1 MTRIA
6 RWARQVGVARAVC
19 VLLLFGLV
27 ALRVADPRPI
37 EELRLRTF
45 DLFQVLRP
53 REQTVRP
60 VVIADIDEAS
70 LKEIGQWPWPR
81 TVVADLVTRLR
92 EAGAVAVGFDIVF
105 AEPDRMSPA
114 VAAGSFRGLDNET
127 REKLAALP
135 SNDTVFAD
143 AIKKA
148 DGIVVGQ
155 AGSATP
161 APRTD
166 AEMTL
171 QTGFAVRGP
180 DPRPF
185 LVSFAGLLRNVP
197 AIEQAAAGRGLF
209 SINPERDGIVR
220 RVPVVMEAQD
230 ALVPSLTMEMLRVVT
245 RSGAILVRTDQ
256 AGVRAVAV
264 PGLEVPTDRNGQ
276 FWVYFNK
283 HDPARFVSAT
293 DILNGRMPADR
304 VRGRLVLIGTSAVG
318 LLDIKTTPAEPAMP
332 GVEVHAQ
339 ILENVLTKSLL
350 ASPGYA
356 LGGEIIAAVVL
367 GLAIIV
373 AAPMLPAAIVVALGA
388 VLIAGLIA
396 MSWYF
401 FLAHNLLVD
410 FTYPLISCWLIY
422 LVLSFVNYFRE
433 QQQRQQIRSAF
444 GFYLSP
450 PLVEQLARSPEK
462 LVLGGEERRMTI
474 LFSDVRGFTTIS
486 EHYKDDPQGLTHLMN
501 RFLTPLTNAII
512 ERKGTI
518 DKYIGDAIMAFWNA
532 PVDDAE
538 HEANACDAALEMLV
552 RAETLNVELKREAE
566 ANGGVYMPLRI
577 GIGLNSGP
585 CVVGNM
591 GSDFRFNYSVL
602 GDTVNLASRLESR
615 TKDYRLSLVIGAR
628 TAERAKAKFATMEID
643 LIQVKGKKQPETVF
657 TVLGRAEV
665 ADDPRCAELF
675 DLNTQ
680 MLACY
685 RKQNWEEARNLIDRC
700 RKVANGFG
708 VDGLYEMSA
717 STRCT
722 PSASK
727 FIAPRRRRRIG
738 PACTKPS
745 PSSAILHSFRASGI
759 QTAIAAMGPRLR
771 GDERR
776 TYVITAGGRRN
787 AGP

>member
-1 MTRIA
+1 MDRAQVRERETMKLIA
-6 RWARQVGVARAVC
+6 RWARQFGVARAVC
-19 VLLLFGLV
+19 IVLLFALV
-27 ALRVADPRPI
+27 PLRIADPRPL
-37 EELRLRTF
+37 EEVHLRTF

-53 REQTVRP
+53 REQKARP

-81 TVVADLVTRLR
+81 TIVADLVTKLR
-92 EAGAVAVGFDIVF
+92 GLGAAAVGFDIVF

-114 VAAGSFRGLDNET
+114 IAADEFRGIDQDT
-127 REKLAALP
+127 RDKLANLP
-135 SNDTVFAD
+135 SNDVVLAD
-143 AIKKA
+143 AITRA
-148 DGIVVGQ
+148 GGIVVGE
-155 AGSATP
+155 AGSAQPTP
-161 APRTD
+161 VRSDD
-166 AEMTL
+166 AAL
-171 QTGFAVRGP
+171 QTGFAIRGP
-180 DPRPF
+180 DPRPYLLTF
-185 LVSFAGLLRNVP
+185 PGLLRNVP

-220 RVPVVMEAQD
+220 RVPVVMVAQD
-230 ALVPSLTMEMLRVVT
+230 LLVPSLTIEMLRVVT
-245 RSGAILVRTDQ
+245 RSGAILIRADD
-256 AGVRAVAV
+256 AGVRSVAV
-264 PGLEVPTDRNGQ
+264 PGLEVPTDRNAQ
-276 FWVYFNK
+276 FWIHFNK
-283 HDPARFVSAT
+283 HDPARFVSAA
-293 DILNGRMPADR
+293 DVLKDRVPADR

-318 LLDIKTTPAEPAMP
+318 LLDIKTTPVEPAMP

-350 ASPGYA
+350 SNPNYA
-356 LGGEIIAAVVL
+356 IGAELILAIVL

-373 AAPMLPAAIVVALGA
+373 VAPMLPAAIVLLLGA
-388 VLIAGLIA
+388 LLIVGLAG

-401 FLAHNLLVD
+401 FVVHNLLID
-410 FTYPLISCWLIY
+410 FTYPLISSWLIY
-422 LVLSFVNYFRE
+422 LVLTFVNYFRE

-450 PLVEQLARSPEK
+450 ALVEQLAKSPER

-486 EHYKDDPQGLTHLMN
+486 EHYKDDPQGLTRLMN

-532 PVDDAE
+532 PVDDGE
-538 HEANACDAALEMLV
+538 HEANACEAALEMLA
-552 RAETLNVELKREAE
+552 RAEALNVELKREAE

-615 TKDYRLSLVIGAR
+615 TKDYRLSLVIGSR
-628 TAERAKAKFATMEID
+628 TAEGARARFAVMEID

-657 TVLGRAEV
+657 TVLGRSEV
-665 ADDPRCAELF
+665 EDDPRCGQLREL
-675 DLNTQ
+675 NAG
-680 MLACY
+680 MLAAF
-685 RKQNWEEARNLIDRC
+685 RTQRWDDALGLIERC

-708 VDGLYEMSA
+708 VDGLYDMYAERIETYRA
-717 STRCT
+717 EPPPADWDGVYT
-722 PSASK
+722 AESK
-727 FIAPRRRRRIG
+727 
-738 PACTKPS
+738 
-745 PSSAILHSFRASGI
+745 
-759 QTAIAAMGPRLR
+759 
-771 GDERR
+771 
-776 TYVITAGGRRN
+776 
-787 AGP
+787 

>member
-1 MTRIA
+1 MKRIA
-6 RWARQVGVARAVC
+6 RWSRQFGIARAVC
-19 VLLLFGLV
+19 ILLLFALV
-27 ALRVADPRPI
+27 PLRIADPLPI

-53 REQTVRP
+53 REQKVRP
-60 VVIADIDEAS
+60 VVIVDIDEAS
-70 LKEIGQWPWPR
+70 LREIGQWPWPR
-81 TVVADLVTRLR
+81 TVIADLVTWLR
-92 EAGAVAVGFDIVF
+92 AAGAVAVGFDVIF

-114 VAAGSFRGLDNET
+114 VAAGSFRGLDAET

-135 SNDTVFAD
+135 SNDAVFAE

-148 DGIVVGQ
+148 GGIVVGETAASQ
-155 AGSATP
+155 A
-161 APRTD
+161 APR
-166 AEMTL
+166 AEGENAP
-171 QTGFAVRGP
+171 QTGFAIVGP
-180 DPRPF
+180 NPRPF
-185 LVSFAGLLRNVP
+185 LVTFPGLLRNIP
-197 AIEQAAAGRGLF
+197 PIEQAAAGRGMF
-209 SINPERDGIVR
+209 SIDPEPDGIVR
-220 RVPVVMEAQD
+220 RVPVVMEAQGQL
-230 ALVPSLTMEMLRVVT
+230 APALTMEMLRVVS
-245 RSGAILVRTDQ
+245 RAGAILIRADR
-256 AGVRAVAV
+256 AGVKTVAV
-264 PGLEVPTDRNGQ
+264 PGLEVPTDGRGR

-283 HDPARFVSAT
+283 RDPARSVSAT
-293 DILNGRMPADR
+293 DVLNGRVAPDR
-304 VRGRLVLIGTSAVG
+304 LRGRLVLIGTSATG
-318 LLDIKTTPAEPAMP
+318 LLDIKTTPVQPDMP

-339 ILENVLTKSLL
+339 ILENILTKSLL

-356 LGGEIIAAVVL
+356 IGAEIIAAVVF

-388 VLIAGLIA
+388 ILIAGLIGI
-396 MSWYF
+396 SWYF
-401 FLAHNLLVD
+401 FVGHHLLID

-422 LVLSFVNYFRE
+422 LVLTFVNYFRE

-532 PVDDAE
+532 PVDDDE
-538 HEANACDAALEMLV
+538 HEANACDAALEMLA
-552 RAETLNVELKREAE
+552 RAEVLNGELKREAE
-566 ANGGVYMPLRI
+566 TTGGVYMPLRI

-585 CVVGNM
+585 CVVGNI

-615 TKDYRLSLVIGAR
+615 TKDYRLSLVIGSR
-628 TAERAKAKFATMEID
+628 TADRAKEKFATMEID
-643 LIQVKGKKQPETVF
+643 LIQVKGKKQPELVF

-665 ADDPRCAELF
+665 IEDPRCDELR

-680 MLACY
+680 MLAAY
-685 RKQNWEEARNLIDRC
+685 RKQQWDESKRLIERC
-700 RKVANGFG
+700 RKLAGGFG
-708 VDGLYEMSA
+708 VDGLYEMYKERIA
-717 STRCT
+717 VYRAEPPPPDWTGVYE
-722 PSASK
+722 AESK
-727 FIAPRRRRRIG
+727 
-738 PACTKPS
+738 
-745 PSSAILHSFRASGI
+745 
-759 QTAIAAMGPRLR
+759 
-771 GDERR
+771 
-776 TYVITAGGRRN
+776 
-787 AGP
+787 